1 MRLPLMLGLGLW
13 LLGWGGCAAY
23 RLGPTNGSAAGAKS
37 IQVNL
42 FQNETPEPRL
52 IEAVGTALR
61 RNLQQDGTY
70 RLNTRGDGDIVVKG
84 VITGFYRSPLSFQ
97 PADILTVRD
106 YSVALTV
113 KVTATERSTGA
124 VLLDQEVAGRTTVRA
139 GADLASAERQAVPLL
154 AEDLAKNVTALLVD
168 GKW

>member
-1 MRLPLMLGLGLW
+1 
-13 LLGWGGCAAY
+13 
-23 RLGPTNGSAAGAKS
+23 
-37 IQVNL
+37 
-42 FQNETPEPRL
+42 
-52 IEAVGTALR
+52 
-61 RNLQQDGTY
+61 NLQQDGTY

-106 YSVALTV
+106 YSVAMTV

-124 VLLDQEVAGRTTVRA
+124 VLLDQEVAGRSTVRA